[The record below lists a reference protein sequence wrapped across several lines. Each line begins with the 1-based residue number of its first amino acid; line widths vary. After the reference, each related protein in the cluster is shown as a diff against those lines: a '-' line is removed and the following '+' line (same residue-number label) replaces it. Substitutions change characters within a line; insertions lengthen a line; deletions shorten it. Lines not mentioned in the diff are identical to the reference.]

1 MLFLMERHARK
12 EEAARAEKAEA
23 KRELDETKRELAEA
37 KRRLAEAERLLAE
50 TNDRIGVVEWLRSL
64 TDEQRD
70 ALYDGPVTIGGVAWT
85 RIGGHDIFAR
95 RTEDG
100 WLIEH
105 FPGLLINR
113 ASGGNADAG
122 S

>member
-12 EEAARAEKAEA
+12 QEAARAEKEEA
-23 KRELDETKRELAEA
+23 KRELVETKRELAEA
-37 KRRLAEAERLLAE
+37 EQLLAE
-50 TNDRIGVVEWLRSL
+50 TNDRIGVIEWLRSL

-95 RTEDG
+95 RTEKG

-105 FPGLLINR
+105 FPGLLING